1 MGNLKRTTMKHGFV
15 FYRSWLEAI
24 EELPDALMF
33 ELLKA
38 IVYYGLNQE
47 EPAEI
52 TPLARSYWKLIK
64 PIIEANNKRYENGK
78 KAKQKQNGS
87 KTEAND
93 KQEGSVRI
101 KEVKKLGIKELT
113 NERIEE
119 LKNYRIEEDEAVVEL
134 FAMQLSTTKEE
145 VIRLMVYFDNYL
157 KSIDKQH
164 PTITE
169 YKRHFSN
176 WVRHQ
181 EVKPLPKKQA
191 WEDPIAYENEVRR
204 KLGKPPVQ

>member
-1 MGNLKRTTMKHGFV
+1 MKHGFV

-47 EPAEI
+47 EPAEM
-52 TPLARSYWKLIK
+52 TAQARSYWKLIK

-78 KAKQKQNGS
+78 KAKQKQNVS
-87 KTEAND
+87 KTEANE
-93 KQEGSVRI
+93 KQDETIRI
-101 KEVKKLGIKELT
+101 KELKKLGITELT

-134 FAMQLSTTKEE
+134 FAMQLSTTKDE

-164 PTITE
+164 PNITE

-181 EVKPLPKKQA
+181 EVKPLEKKQP
-191 WEDPIAYENEVRR
+191 WQDPDAYEDEWRR
-204 KLGKPPVQ
+204 KLGKPPIQR

>member
-1 MGNLKRTTMKHGFV
+1 MKHGFV

-33 ELLKA
+33 ELFKA
-38 IVYYGLNQE
+38 ITYYGLNQE
-47 EPAEI
+47 EPAEM
-52 TPLARSYWKLIK
+52 TAQARSYWKLIK

-87 KTEAND
+87 KTEANE

-101 KEVKKLGIKELT
+101 KEVKKLGIKEVS

-134 FAMQLSTTKEE
+134 FAMQLSTTKDEI
-145 VIRLMVYFDNYL
+145 IRLMIYFDNYL

-181 EVKPLPKKQA
+181 EVKPLEKKQP
-191 WEDPIAYENEVRR
+191 WQDPDAYEDEWRR
-204 KLGKPPVQ
+204 KLGKPPIQR

>member
-1 MGNLKRTTMKHGFV
+1 MKHGFV

-101 KEVKKLGIKELT
+101 KELKNERINELT

-145 VIRLMVYFDNYL
+145 VIRLMVYFENYL

>member
-1 MGNLKRTTMKHGFV
+1 MKHGFV

-47 EPAEI
+47 EPAEM
-52 TPLARSYWKLIK
+52 TAQARSYWKLIK

-78 KAKQKQNGS
+78 KAKQKQNVS
-87 KTEAND
+87 KTEAKE
-93 KQEGSVRI
+93 KQDGSVRI

-134 FAMQLSTTKEE
+134 FAMQLSTTKDEI
-145 VIRLMVYFDNYL
+145 IRLMVYFDNYL

-164 PTITE
+164 PNITE

-181 EVKPLPKKQA
+181 EVKPLEKKQP
-191 WEDPIAYENEVRR
+191 WQDPDAYEDEWRR
-204 KLGKPPVQ
+204 KLGKPPIQR

>member
-1 MGNLKRTTMKHGFV
+1 MKHGFV

-113 NERIEE
+113 YERIEE

>member
-1 MGNLKRTTMKHGFV
+1 MKHGFV

-38 IVYYGLNQE
+38 ITYYGLNQE
-47 EPAEI
+47 EPAEM
-52 TPLARSYWKLIK
+52 TAQARSYWKLIK

-87 KTEAND
+87 KTEANE
-93 KQEGSVRI
+93 KQDGSVRI

-164 PTITE
+164 PNITE
-169 YKRHFSN
+169 NKRHFSN

-181 EVKPLPKKQA
+181 EVKPLEKKQP
-191 WEDPIAYENEVRR
+191 WQDPDAYEDEWRR
-204 KLGKPPVQ
+204 KLGKPPIQR

>member
-1 MGNLKRTTMKHGFV
+1 MKHGFV

-93 KQEGSVRI
+93 KQVGSVRI

>member
-1 MGNLKRTTMKHGFV
+1 MKHGFV

-47 EPAEI
+47 EPAEM
-52 TPLARSYWKLIK
+52 TAQARSYWKLIK

-78 KAKQKQNGS
+78 KAKQKQNVS
-87 KTEAND
+87 KTEANEKQD
-93 KQEGSVRI
+93 KTIRI
-101 KEVKKLGIKELT
+101 KELKKLGITELT

-134 FAMQLSTTKEE
+134 FAMQLSTTKDE

-164 PTITE
+164 PNITE

-181 EVKPLPKKQA
+181 EVKPLEKKQP
-191 WEDPIAYENEVRR
+191 WQDPDAYEDEWRR
-204 KLGKPPVQ
+204 KLGKPPIQR

>member
-1 MGNLKRTTMKHGFV
+1 MKHGFV
-15 FYRSWLEAI
+15 FYRSWLEAT

-47 EPAEI
+47 EPAEM
-52 TPLARSYWKLIK
+52 TAQARSYWKLIK

-87 KTEAND
+87 KTEANE
-93 KQEGSVRI
+93 KQDGSVRI
-101 KEVKKLGIKELT
+101 KEVKKLGIKEVS

-164 PTITE
+164 PNITE

-181 EVKPLPKKQA
+181 EVKPLEKKQP
-191 WEDPIAYENEVRR
+191 WQDPDAYEDEWRR
-204 KLGKPPVQ
+204 KLGKPPIQR

>member
-1 MGNLKRTTMKHGFV
+1 MKHGFV
-15 FYRSWLEAI
+15 FYRSWYEAI
-24 EELPDALMF
+24 EELPDEIML
-33 ELLKA
+33 ELFKA
-38 IVYYGLNQE
+38 ITFYGLNQE

-52 TPLARSYWKLIK
+52 TPIARSYWKLIK
-64 PIIEANNKRYENGK
+64 PIIEANNKRYDNGK

-93 KQEGSVRI
+93 KQDGSVRI
-101 KEVKKLGIKELT
+101 KELK

-119 LKNYRIEEDEAVVEL
+119 LKNYRIEEDEAAVEL
-134 FAMQLSTTKEE
+134 FAVQMKTTKEE
-145 VIRLMVYFDNYL
+145 IVRLMLYFENYL

-164 PTITE
+164 PNVTE

-181 EVKPLPKKQA
+181 EVKPIPKKQP

>member
-1 MGNLKRTTMKHGFV
+1 MKHGFV

-78 KAKQKQNGS
+78 KAKRKQNGS

-93 KQEGSVRI
+93 KQVGSVRI

>member
-1 MGNLKRTTMKHGFV
+1 MKHGFV

-47 EPAEI
+47 EPAEM
-52 TPLARSYWKLIK
+52 TAQARSYWKLIK

-87 KTEAND
+87 KTEANE
-93 KQEGSVRI
+93 KQDGSVRI

-164 PTITE
+164 PNITE

-181 EVKPLPKKQA
+181 EVKPLEKKQP
-191 WEDPIAYENEVRR
+191 WQDPDAYEDEWRR
-204 KLGKPPVQ
+204 KLGKPPIQR

>member
-1 MGNLKRTTMKHGFV
+1 MKHGFV

-47 EPAEI
+47 EPAEM
-52 TPLARSYWKLIK
+52 TAQARSYWKLIK

-78 KAKQKQNGS
+78 KAKQKQNVS
-87 KTEAND
+87 KTEANE
-93 KQEGSVRI
+93 KQDGSVRI

-164 PTITE
+164 PNITE

-181 EVKPLPKKQA
+181 EVKPLEKKQP
-191 WEDPIAYENEVRR
+191 WQDPDAYEDEWRR
-204 KLGKPPVQ
+204 KLGKPPIQR

>member
-1 MGNLKRTTMKHGFV
+1 MKHGFV

-33 ELLKA
+33 ELFKA
-38 IVYYGLNQE
+38 ITYYGLNQE
-47 EPAEI
+47 EPAEM
-52 TPLARSYWKLIK
+52 TAQARSYWKLIK

-87 KTEAND
+87 KTEANE

-134 FAMQLSTTKEE
+134 FAMQLSTTKDE

-181 EVKPLPKKQA
+181 EVKPLEKKQP
-191 WEDPIAYENEVRR
+191 WQDPDAYEDEWRR
-204 KLGKPPVQ
+204 KLGKPPIQR

>member
-1 MGNLKRTTMKHGFV
+1 MKHGFV

-47 EPAEI
+47 EPAEM
-52 TPLARSYWKLIK
+52 TAQARSYWKLIK

-87 KTEAND
+87 KTEANE
-93 KQEGSVRI
+93 KQDGSVRI
-101 KEVKKLGIKELT
+101 KELKKLGIKELT

-134 FAMQLSTTKEE
+134 FAMQLSTTKDE

-164 PTITE
+164 PNITE

-181 EVKPLPKKQA
+181 EVKPLEKKQP
-191 WEDPIAYENEVRR
+191 WQDPDAYEDEWRR
-204 KLGKPPVQ
+204 KLGKPPIQR

>member
-1 MGNLKRTTMKHGFV
+1 MKHGFV

-78 KAKQKQNGS
+78 KAKRKQNGS

>member
-1 MGNLKRTTMKHGFV
+1 MKHGFV
-15 FYRSWLEAI
+15 FYRSWYEAI
-24 EELPDALMF
+24 EELPDEIML
-33 ELLKA
+33 ELFKA
-38 IVYYGLNQE
+38 ITFYGLNQE

-64 PIIEANNKRYENGK
+64 PIIEANNKRYESGK

-93 KQEGSVRI
+93 KQDGSVRI
-101 KEVKKLGIKELT
+101 KELKNERIEELK

-119 LKNYRIEEDEAVVEL
+119 LKNYRIEEDEAAVEL
-134 FAMQLSTTKEE
+134 FAIQMKTTKEE
-145 VIRLMVYFDNYL
+145 IVRLMLYFENYL

-164 PTITE
+164 PNVTE

-176 WVRHQ
+176 WVRHHD
-181 EVKPLPKKQA
+181 VKPIPKKQP

-204 KLGKPPVQ
+204 KLGKPPVE

>member
-1 MGNLKRTTMKHGFV
+1 MKHGFV

-47 EPAEI
+47 EPAEM
-52 TPLARSYWKLIK
+52 TAQARSYWKLIK

-87 KTEAND
+87 KTEAKE
-93 KQEGSVRI
+93 KQDGSVRI
-101 KEVKKLGIKELT
+101 KEVKKLGIKEVS

-134 FAMQLSTTKEE
+134 FAMQLSTTKDEI
-145 VIRLMVYFDNYL
+145 IRLMIYFDNYL

-164 PTITE
+164 PNITE

-181 EVKPLPKKQA
+181 EVKPLEKKQP
-191 WEDPIAYENEVRR
+191 WQDPDAYEDEWRR
-204 KLGKPPVQ
+204 KLGKPPIQR

>member
-1 MGNLKRTTMKHGFV
+1 MKHGFV

-78 KAKQKQNGS
+78 KAKRKQNGS

-119 LKNYRIEEDEAVVEL
+119 LKNYRIEKDEAVVEL

>member
-1 MGNLKRTTMKHGFV
+1 MKHGFV

-38 IVYYGLNQE
+38 ITYYGLNQE
-47 EPAEI
+47 EPAEM
-52 TPLARSYWKLIK
+52 TQAARSYWKLIK
-64 PIIEANNKRYENGK
+64 PVIEANNRRYENGK

-87 KTEAND
+87 KTEANE
-93 KQEGSVRI
+93 KQEGSKTEANEKQNRSVRI
-101 KEVKKLGIKELT
+101 KEDKKLGIKEV
-113 NERIEE
+113 
-119 LKNYRIEEDEAVVEL
+119 KNYRIEEDEAVVEL

-145 VIRLMVYFDNYL
+145 IIRLMVYFDNYL

-164 PTITE
+164 PNITE

-181 EVKPLPKKQA
+181 QVKPLEKKQP
-191 WEDPIAYENEVRR
+191 WQDPDAYEDEVRR
-204 KLGKPPVQ
+204 KLGKPPIQR

>member
-1 MGNLKRTTMKHGFV
+1 MKHGFV

-78 KAKQKQNGS
+78 KAKRKQNGS
-87 KTEAND
+87 K
-93 KQEGSVRI
+93 R
-101 KEVKKLGIKELT
+101 
-113 NERIEE
+113 
-119 LKNYRIEEDEAVVEL
+119 
-134 FAMQLSTTKEE
+134 
-145 VIRLMVYFDNYL
+145 
-157 KSIDKQH
+157 
-164 PTITE
+164 
-169 YKRHFSN
+169 
-176 WVRHQ
+176 
-181 EVKPLPKKQA
+181 QA
-191 WEDPIAYENEVRR
+191 RR
-204 KLGKPPVQ
+204 KRKN

>member
-1 MGNLKRTTMKHGFV
+1 MKHGFV

-38 IVYYGLNQE
+38 ITYYGLNQE
-47 EPAEI
+47 EPAEM
-52 TPLARSYWKLIK
+52 TQAARSYWKLIK
-64 PIIEANNKRYENGK
+64 PIIEANNRRYENGK

-87 KTEAND
+87 KTEANE
-93 KQEGSVRI
+93 KQEGSKTEANEKQNRSVRI
-101 KEVKKLGIKELT
+101 KEDKKLGIKEV
-113 NERIEE
+113 
-119 LKNYRIEEDEAVVEL
+119 KNYRIEEDEAVVEL
-134 FAMQLSTTKEE
+134 FAVQLHTTKDE
-145 VIRLMVYFDNYL
+145 VIRLMVYFNNYL

-164 PTITE
+164 PNITE

-181 EVKPLPKKQA
+181 QVKPLPQKQA
-191 WEDPIAYENEVRR
+191 WEDPDAYEDEVRR
-204 KLGKPPVQ
+204 KLGKPPIQR

>member
-1 MGNLKRTTMKHGFV
+1 MKHGFV

-47 EPAEI
+47 EPAEM
-52 TPLARSYWKLIK
+52 TAQARSYWKLIK

-87 KTEAND
+87 KTEANE

-181 EVKPLPKKQA
+181 EVKPLEKKQI
-191 WEDPIAYENEVRR
+191 WQDPDAYEDEWRR
-204 KLGKPPVQ
+204 KLGKPPIQR

>member
-1 MGNLKRTTMKHGFV
+1 MKHGFV

-33 ELLKA
+33 ELFKA

-47 EPAEI
+47 EPAEM
-52 TPLARSYWKLIK
+52 TPQARSYWKLIK

-87 KTEAND
+87 KTEANE

-101 KEVKKLGIKELT
+101 KEVKKLGIKEVS

-134 FAMQLSTTKEE
+134 FAMQLSTTKDEI
-145 VIRLMVYFDNYL
+145 IRLMIYFDNYL

-181 EVKPLPKKQA
+181 EVKPLEKKQP
-191 WEDPIAYENEVRR
+191 WQDPDAYEDEWRR
-204 KLGKPPVQ
+204 KLGKPPIQR

>member
-1 MGNLKRTTMKHGFV
+1 MKHGFV

-47 EPAEI
+47 EPAEM
-52 TPLARSYWKLIK
+52 TAQARSYWKLIK

-78 KAKQKQNGS
+78 KAKQKQNVS
-87 KTEAND
+87 KTEANE
-93 KQEGSVRI
+93 KQDGSVRI
-101 KEVKKLGIKELT
+101 KELKNERIEELK

-119 LKNYRIEEDEAVVEL
+119 LKNYRIEEDEAAVEL
-134 FAMQLSTTKEE
+134 FAIQMKTTRDEI
-145 VIRLMVYFDNYL
+145 VRLMIYFDNYL

-164 PTITE
+164 PNITE

-181 EVKPLPKKQA
+181 EVKPLEKKQP
-191 WEDPIAYENEVRR
+191 WQDPDAYEDEWRR
-204 KLGKPPVQ
+204 KLGKPPIQR